1 MKRLN
6 NVKRLI
12 SLAKGAP
19 AAMLLGASALYAASA
34 LADLASLEPD
44 SATLHHSHSH
54 HHTHS
59 EHRSN
64 RQVEHGPAQASKPF
78 ACELP
83 IVSSLCRE
91 YQVIE
96 NSIEKTATK
105 LNEGCQSM
113 GGTFHSGH
121 CPATAIIGRCHNI
134 PYNEHDHKSPIYSNF
149 YYQSDA
155 KIWQTADIQR
165 TCLNLGG
172 VFEK

>member
-19 AAMLLGASALYAASA
+19 AAMLLGASALYAANA
-34 LADLASLEPD
+34 LADAASLEPD
-44 SATLHHSHSH
+44 SATLQHSHSH
-54 HHTHS
+54 YHTHS
-59 EHRSN
+59 EHRSSH
-64 RQVEHGPAQASKPF
+64 QVEHGAAQTSKPF

-83 IVSSLCRE
+83 IASSLCRE
-91 YQVIE
+91 YQVFD
-96 NSIEKTATK
+96 NSIEGTAAM

-121 CPATAIIGRCHNI
+121 CPKTAIIGRCDNI
-134 PYNEHDHKSPIYSNF
+134 LYNEHDHKSPIYSNF

-155 KIWQTADIQR
+155 QIWQAANIQI